1 MEWNAFLH
9 TVKREWEIS
18 EEELEDEWM
27 KRRRVEGVDMTGMFS
42 AIAAAAV
49 LEEKGRKKRGKNIVR
64 DKSWWTDGIRNWS
77 DPEFKKRVRIN
88 RETFDYL
95 LDRISP
101 QLCKTPTNLNQDPI
115 EPHRQL
121 GLTLYRLGHG
131 CSYTVIEDLF
141 GISITLGVL

>member
-1 MEWNAFLH
+1 MEWNVFLH
-9 TVKREWEIS
+9 TVKRKWEIS

-77 DPEFKKRVRIN
+77 DPNSKKGCESTERPSTTSLIEYHLNYVK
-88 RETFDYL
+88 L
-95 LDRISP
+95 
-101 QLCKTPTNLNQDPI
+101 QL
-115 EPHRQL
+115 
-121 GLTLYRLGHG
+121 
-131 CSYTVIEDLF
+131 
-141 GISITLGVL
+141 ISIKTQLSPIAN